1 MTTKLPALAF
11 RNIFRNLRRSSL
23 SAIAIA
29 VSAMAIMALLA
40 LLECMEA
47 DMQTNLTS
55 YYTGEVRIR
64 HESFEK
70 YERYNP
76 LHLSL
81 EVDAVLPL
89 ASSIEGVEAATSRI
103 NFPANLYLNGKN
115 NGALGVGVNF
125 ATEAAFIDFPSLI
138 TEGRIPQ
145 EGKNELL
152 IGAILAHEL
161 RLNINDKVTVLTS
174 TALRGSNAMTFEIV
188 GIASFPVGGLSSKTL
203 YIPLDRAQ
211 YLLRMQ
217 GQTQEILLQVAEGFK
232 EQEVAQELKDLLAT
246 SLGLETETKAWKDL
260 NMMYSLLSIAK
271 LIYYV
276 MAGVFFIL
284 GSTVIINTTM
294 MVIYERMREIGT
306 LGALGMQGK
315 ELTRLFL
322 LEGSFISM
330 AGSTVG
336 TLIGLIIIAVLG
348 KVGLNFTEAMSGMDM
363 EISSILYPQVN
374 WWIALFVWFY
384 AIVIATLSTLIP
396 SRRASKIQI
405 VEALRYV

>member
-1 MTTKLPALAF
+1 MTIRLPAVAF

-40 LLECMEA
+40 LLECMVA
-47 DMQTNLTS
+47 DMETNLTS

-115 NGALGVGVNF
+115 NGALGVGVDF
-125 ATEAAFIDFPSLI
+125 SSEAAFIDFPSLV
-138 TEGRIPQ
+138 TEGRVPNQ
-145 EGKNELL
+145 GKNELL
-152 IGAILAHEL
+152 VGAILAHDL
-161 RLNINDKVTVLTS
+161 RLKLGDKITVLTS
-174 TALRGSNAMTFEIV
+174 TAQRGSNAMTFEIV
-188 GIASFPVGGLSSKTL
+188 GIASFPVGGLSSKTI

-211 YLLRMQ
+211 YLLRME
-217 GQTQEILLQVAEGFK
+217 GQAQEILLQVAEGYK
-232 EQEVAQELKDLLAT
+232 EEDVARAVKDLIG
-246 SLGLETETKAWKDL
+246 SNLGLGTETKAWKDL

-276 MAGVFFIL
+276 MAGAFFIL

-322 LEGSFISM
+322 LEGSFISI
-330 AGSTVG
+330 AGSTLG
-336 TLIGLIIIAVLG
+336 TIAGLIIIAVLS
-348 KVGLNFTEAMSGMDM
+348 KVGLNFTEAMSGVDM
-363 EISSILYPQVN
+363 EISSILYPRIN

-384 AIVIATLSTLIP
+384 AIVIATFSTLIP

>member
-47 DMQTNLTS
+47 DMQSNLTS

-89 ASSIEGVEAATSRI
+89 AASVEGVEAATSRI

-115 NGALGVGVNF
+115 NGALGVGVDF
-125 ATEAAFIDFPSLI
+125 ATEVAFIDFPSLI

-174 TALRGSNAMTFEIV
+174 TALRGSNAITFEIV

-211 YLLRMQ
+211 YLLRMP

-232 EQEVAQELKDLLAT
+232 EQEVAQEVKSLLAT

-260 NMMYSLLSIAK
+260 NMMYSLLSMAK

-348 KVGLNFTEAMSGMDM
+348 KVGLNFTEAMSGVDM

-384 AIVIATLSTLIP
+384 AILIATLSTLIP